1 MLRVLMAGLVGGVV
15 LVVWS
20 AVFAAV
26 GPVGSGPSGGDGG
39 VGGSAL
45 SRVLEQR
52 FGDLRGY
59 IPLGPA
65 EARAGGQASALSV
78 QQAGAAGA
86 AVQSHAASLDPFAV
100 VQGLGVACLAATLA
114 ALLMSLTGGK
124 QKAFADRVMVAVLLG
139 VFAACAMLLPGGRW
153 AEFSL
158 AEATPLV
165 GEVVVGW
172 LLAGMVIAVMLR
184 PQQRRARA

>member
-1 MLRVLMAGLVGGVV
+1 MLRVLLAGLVGGVV

-20 AVFAAV
+20 AVFAV
-26 GPVGSGPSGGDGG
+26 LGPVDSATSGRGSVLGE
-39 VGGSAL
+39 
-45 SRVLEQR
+45 VLEQR

-65 EARAGGQASALSV
+65 EA
-78 QQAGAAGA
+78 GAAEQSGPSSTEHAGSPGSA
-86 AVQSHAASLDPFAV
+86 AQGHTASLDPLAV
-100 VQGLGVACLAATLA
+100 VQGIGVACLGAALA
-114 ALLMSLTGGK
+114 AFLMSLTGGK
-124 QKAFADRVMVAVLLG
+124 QKAFADRVMVAVVLG

-158 AEATPLV
+158 AGAAPIL

-184 PQQRRARA
+184 PQSRRARA

>member
-1 MLRVLMAGLVGGVV
+1 MFRVLTAGLVGGMV

-26 GPVGSGPSGGDGG
+26 GPAGSGPGGGG

-52 FGDLRGY
+52 FGDLRSY

-65 EARAGGQASALSV
+65 EARAGGQAGAANAE
-78 QQAGAAGA
+78 QAGASGA
-86 AVQSHAASLDPFAV
+86 TAQHHAASLDPLAV
-100 VQGLGVACLAATLA
+100 VQGLGVACLAATFA
-114 ALLMSLTGGK
+114 ALLMSQTGGK

-184 PQQRRARA
+184 PQLRKARA

>member
-26 GPVGSGPSGGDGG
+26 GPVGSGPSGG

-45 SRVLEQR
+45 AGVLEQR
-52 FGDLRGY
+52 LGDLRGY

-65 EARAGGQASALSV
+65 EA
-78 QQAGAAGA
+78 GAAEQGDFSAVKQAAAPGA
-86 AVQSHAASLDPFAV
+86 AAQNHAASLDPFAV